1 MHVGVDFNK
10 KCVYALHRAGL
21 ERVAVLNK
29 DIEWMA
35 AKGGLAVPSVG
46 PAGAAYAAAI
56 KDVASDTPR
65 FINHYYN
72 HYFGKKYFD

>member
-1 MHVGVDFNK
+1 M
-10 KCVYALHRAGL
+10 
-21 ERVAVLNK
+21 LNK

-35 AKGGLAVPSVG
+35 AKGGLAVPAVG

-72 HYFGKKYFD
+72 HYFGKYIVMYIFIPFGEPQLAQLKPIPRAGA